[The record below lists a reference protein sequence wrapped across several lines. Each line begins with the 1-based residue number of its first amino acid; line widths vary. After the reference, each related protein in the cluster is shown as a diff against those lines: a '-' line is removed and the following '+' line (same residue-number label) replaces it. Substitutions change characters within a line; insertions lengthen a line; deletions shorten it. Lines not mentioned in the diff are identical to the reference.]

1 MAHTIVLRPCMETM
15 DTPYHKQLTHGYPT
29 HVEAGR
35 ALEIGVGRVTYMGI
49 IFTFTDPQ
57 SPYGHATIR

>member
-1 MAHTIVLRPCMETM
+1 METM
-15 DTPYHKQLTHGYPT
+15 VTPYHKQLTHGYPT

-35 ALEIGVGRVTYMGI
+35 VLEIGVGRVTYMGI